1 MTIKETMQ
9 YTKSLLFYTT
19 HLRTTITP
27 KHTQQP
33 RNRKTG
39 DPPEEARRL
48 GEVEGEWGGLDQPRS
63 TNDTSHVDIDNNE
76 LISQNVEGRF
86 TPELKTFCLIIAYI
100 LFFAWQVIGLVL
112 YSIRAFETTLTAKKP
127 ASSRRILRRFVTLND
142 CNSSG

>member
-19 HLRTTITP
+19 HIRTTITP

-48 GEVEGEWGGLDQPRS
+48 EEVEGEWGGLIP
-63 TNDTSHVDIDNNE
+63 HPP
-76 LISQNVEGRF
+76 
-86 TPELKTFCLIIAYI
+86 TP
-100 LFFAWQVIGLVL
+100 
-112 YSIRAFETTLTAKKP
+112 P
-127 ASSRRILRRFVTLND
+127 SSNP
-142 CNSSG
+142 